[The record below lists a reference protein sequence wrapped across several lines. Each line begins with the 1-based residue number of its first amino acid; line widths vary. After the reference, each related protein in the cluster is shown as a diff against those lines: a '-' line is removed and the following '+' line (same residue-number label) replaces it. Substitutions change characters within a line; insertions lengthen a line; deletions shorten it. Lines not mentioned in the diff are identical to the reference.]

1 MTEQILYS
9 ERVVSGADTLTI
21 GPARITVSG
30 GVITEVL
37 HGSAAPSPE
46 DAVINLGARLVTPA
60 FINGHTHLSM
70 SAFRGIGLDAMAG
83 NIVTDLYFR
92 LETAITSDDVRA
104 FSRMAAYECLLAGV
118 GTVWDHY
125 YHAEAVAEALIDVG
139 LNGVV
144 APTLQ
149 DLSGPGVAM
158 LDAQLAATE
167 RIATSARYQ
176 SAGIGAALG
185 PHATDT
191 VSDDLWGKVNE
202 LAERHQLVIHSH
214 VAQSVE
220 EYTLSQEKHGCSP
233 VERLAR
239 LGVLDAGQGALL
251 VHSLFVDQ
259 HDLGLLKPHRNVLG
273 YCPFSQVQF
282 CFPAAVE
289 DWHASDISIMVGTDC
304 GACNDTMNVQQELRL
319 MASGRGYAVVPS
331 EAGRAFRAKGSLET
345 AAAVEEIRTSGRT
358 ERQSL
363 ATPSALLNTVWAT
376 PGRWTPG
383 SISGQIVPGAR
394 ADLAIWDLDHPAC
407 WPAPLPLRTLAMS
420 DTAGALWGMM
430 LNGEWRGERG
440 RFRESILESHAYTE
454 ALSEASGRLA
464 ALRRRLGLD

>member
-1 MTEQILYS
+1 MSEQILYS

-21 GPARITVSG
+21 GPARITVSS

-37 HGSAAPSPE
+37 HGSAAPSGE
-46 DAVINLGARLVTPA
+46 DAVINLGDRLVTP
-60 FINGHTHLSM
+60 HSSWSHPSLM

-92 LETAITSDDVRA
+92 LETAITADDVRA

-191 VSDDLWGKVNE
+191 VSDDLWGKVND

-220 EYTLSQEKHGCSP
+220 EYTLSQEQHGCSP

-239 LGVLDAGQGALL
+239 LGVLDAGQGTLL

-259 HDLGLLKPHRNVLG
+259 HDLGLLKPERNVLG

-331 EAGRAFRAKGSLET
+331 EWAAPFGRKAAWRQPRPSKG
-345 AAAVEEIRTSGRT
+345 
-358 ERQSL
+358 
-363 ATPSALLNTVWAT
+363 P
-376 PGRWTPG
+376 
-383 SISGQIVPGAR
+383 AR
-394 ADLAIWDLDHPAC
+394 AVAQSANRWRP
-407 WPAPLPLRTLAMS
+407 PAPYSTPCGPHQDGGPRARYQARS
-420 DTAGALWGMM
+420 F
-430 LNGEWRGERG
+430 RGPVP
-440 RFRESILESHAYTE
+440 TWP
-454 ALSEASGRLA
+454 SGI
-464 ALRRRLGLD
+464 